1 MMKFDTPILNLVG
14 GPGTGK
20 STTMAGT
27 FFELKSRGIT
37 AEMAPEWFKAK
48 VWEGTADKLV
58 GDQLYITAKQN
69 HEFHRLM
76 NTGVQ
81 VVVTDCPLLLALV
94 YGEKESDIFKQMVVD
109 TFMRYNNTVVF
120 LNRVK
125 SYDPQGRMQ
134 TQEQAQGIDVKV
146 KDIMNFLGIPFT
158 EVDACPE
165 APKVLAD
172 MMEKVINPSGSYVRS
187 FRESGGTL

>member
-1 MMKFDTPILNLVG
+1 MKFDTPILNLVG

-27 FFELKSRGIT
+27 FFELKTRGIM
-37 AEMAPEWFKAK
+37 AEMATEWFKGK

-69 HEFHRLM
+69 HEVHRLM

-81 VVVTDCPLLLALV
+81 VVVTDCPLLLGIV
-94 YGEKESDIFKQMVVD
+94 YGEDASDTFKKMVVE
-109 TFMRYNNTVVF
+109 TFTQYNNTVVF
-120 LNRVK
+120 LKRIK
-125 SYDPQGRMQ
+125 SYDPNGRMQ
-134 TQEQAQGIDVKV
+134 TYEQAQGIDSKV
-146 KDIMNFLGIPFT
+146 KDIMTFLGIPFI

-165 APKVLAD
+165 APKILAD
-172 MMEKVINPSGSYVRS
+172 LMEKQ
-187 FRESGGTL
+187 L

>member
-1 MMKFDTPILNLVG
+1 MFDIFTTPVLNLVG

-37 AEMAPEWFKAK
+37 AEMAPEWFKGK
-48 VWEGTADKLV
+48 VWEGTAEKLV
-58 GDQLYITAKQN
+58 TDQLYITAKQN
-69 HEFHRLM
+69 HELHRLM
-76 NTGVQ
+76 NTGVE
-81 VVVTDCPLLLALV
+81 VVITDCPLLLGIV
-94 YGEKESDIFKQMVVD
+94 YGENETSIFKKLVVD
-109 TFMRYNNTVVF
+109 YFDRYNNTVVF

-125 SYDPQGRMQ
+125 SYDPNGRMQ
-134 TQEQAQGIDVKV
+134 THEQAQGIDVKV
-146 KDIMNFLGIPFT
+146 KDIMNFLGIPFL

-172 MMEKVINPSGSYVRS
+172 LME
-187 FRESGGTL
+187 TQL